1 MLSGFSGRRIPP
13 RHRPSRARRPALI
26 ARLSGTLHEK
36 APDRVIIDVQGVGY
50 DVRVPLS
57 TYGSLPAT
65 GAEVRLLVHTHV
77 REDAIS
83 LYGFA
88 TSRERYLFEKMI
100 GVSGV
105 GPRLAIALLS
115 GLPPEDLREA
125 IRAGEVAR
133 LCKVPGVGRKTAER
147 LVVDLRDKMEGT
159 ETKEAGP
166 GKGTDAVE
174 GPRAVAAD
182 VLSALV
188 NLGYPAR
195 EAERAVSDARRSL
208 DPEEAPGAQAVTFE
222 RLLRDALR
230 TVSGS
235 R

>member
-1 MLSGFSGRRIPP
+1 
-13 RHRPSRARRPALI
+13 LI

-36 APDRVIIDVQGVGY
+36 TPERVIIDVQGVGY

-57 TYGSLPAT
+57 TYGSLPAI

-125 IRAGEVAR
+125 IRGGEVAR

-147 LVVDLRDKMEGT
+147 LVVDLRDKMEDT
-159 ETKEAGP
+159 DKKERGR
-166 GKGTDAVE
+166 GKGADAAE
-174 GPRAVAAD
+174 GPSALAAD

-195 EAERAVSDARRSL
+195 DAERAVSDARRSL
-208 DPEEAPGAQAVTFE
+208 DPAESPDARAVTFE

>member
-1 MLSGFSGRRIPP
+1 
-13 RHRPSRARRPALI
+13 
-26 ARLSGTLHEK
+26 
-36 APDRVIIDVQGVGY
+36 
-50 DVRVPLS
+50 
-57 TYGSLPAT
+57 
-65 GAEVRLLVHTHV
+65 
-77 REDAIS
+77 
-83 LYGFA
+83 
-88 TSRERYLFEKMI
+88 
-100 GVSGV
+100 
-105 GPRLAIALLS
+105 
-115 GLPPEDLREA
+115 
-125 IRAGEVAR
+125 
-133 LCKVPGVGRKTAER
+133 VGRKTAER
-147 LVVDLRDKMEGT
+147 LVVDLRDKMDGT

-166 GKGTDAVE
+166 GKGTEAVE

-208 DPEEAPGAQAVTFE
+208 NSEEAPGAQAVTFE